1 MKSITAEEM
10 GKIERRAVEFGIPL
24 LLLMEN
30 AGRAVAEAALRLKP
44 KRVAVLAGTGN
55 NGGDGFVA
63 ARHLLAAG
71 VRTEVFLLGDPG
83 AVIKEEAKRNLEILR
98 KIRPDTFVSL
108 PDAIDVLKIR
118 RQLKKYDVII
128 DAMLGTGVKG
138 ELREPVRTAVRALN
152 ELTVPVVA
160 VDVPTG
166 VDPTTGRVG
175 DNAVK
180 ATITVT
186 FHAMKRG
193 LLKAK
198 EFAGEVVVTSIGIPN
213 QHPKISPRKA

>member
-10 GKIERRAVEFGIPL
+10 RKIEREATGLGIPL

-30 AGRAVAEAALRLKP
+30 AGRAVAEVVLRLKP

-71 VRTEVFLLGDPG
+71 VRTKVFLLGDPD
-83 AVIKEEAKRNLEILR
+83 AVNKKEAKSNMKIFRR
-98 KIRPDTFVSL
+98 IRPNAFSSL
-108 PDAIDVLKIR
+108 SSSTDLLKIK
-118 RQLKKYDVII
+118 RQLKKCDVLI
-128 DAMLGTGVKG
+128 DAMLGIGVRGK
-138 ELREPVRTAVRALN
+138 LREPLRTAVKTLN

-166 VDPTTGRVG
+166 VDPTTGRVC
-175 DNAVK
+175 DDVVK

-186 FHAMKRG
+186 FHAVKRG

-198 EFAGEVVVTSIGIPN
+198 RYAGKVVVAGIGIP
-213 QHPKISPRKA
+213 SR